1 MEHLTEENLVEGEG
15 EDEGKGVEAGIAG
28 GIPGRRRRRTLL
40 IGAGVLAVA
49 VVVTVGALGLGGD
62 GGADEGA
69 APGRDSQVV
78 EVTRATLTDRTEI
91 DGQLGHGPQVPFP
104 VKADGTVTW
113 LPATGTTVRR
123 GQQVLRVDD
132 RPVVLLYGSL
142 PMYREL
148 GVRQPAAR
156 TEEHT
161 GEGASGASGSSD
173 GGADGGGTGGA
184 TNTGTG
190 SKTGTTGDTGTAGTA
205 GTSGT
210 SGTTGTASSG
220 TSTAPAATPR
230 PLHGM
235 DVKQFESN
243 LSALGYSG
251 FTVDESY
258 TELTAAAVKRWQ
270 ADLGLP
276 RTGRV
281 GAGDVVYASGPV
293 RISGTSARVGDAA
306 SGNPVSY
313 TSTSRMVTVSAPAN
327 DTDWARRGSEVSVQL
342 PDGHDVTGTV
352 ASLGS
357 SASASSGGGDEGAEG
372 AQGTGGG
379 DDGGGSG
386 GGGGKA
392 ATVSVVITFDDQDAL
407 GRLQSGP
414 VTVRHTEK
422 ERKNVLTVPVA
433 ALTALAEGG
442 YGLELAD
449 DSGEKGQKGSE
460 GDSVA
465 GRFVGVRTGLFAGG
479 RVEVSGPA
487 VHEGMKV
494 RIPK

>member
-15 EDEGKGVEAGIAG
+15 TG
-28 GIPGRRRRRTLL
+28 GGGDLGADGTDRVPNRRRRRALL
-40 IGAGVLAVA
+40 IGAGAVAVA
-49 VVVTVGALGLGGD
+49 VVVTVGALGLGGGGDD
-62 GGADEGA
+62 GDGA
-69 APGRDSQVV
+69 APGRSSQVV

-91 DGQLGHGPQVPFP
+91 DGRLGHGPQVPFP
-104 VKADGTVTW
+104 VKADGTITW
-113 LPATGTTVRR
+113 LPAAGTTVRR

-148 GVRQPAAR
+148 GVRQPTAR
-156 TEEHT
+156 TEERT
-161 GEGASGASGSSD
+161 EEGASASSGSSGSSD
-173 GGADGGGTGGA
+173 GGAGAGAGQAGGA
-184 TNTGTG
+184 AKN
-190 SKTGTTGDTGTAGTA
+190 TGTAGA
-205 GTSGT
+205 
-210 SGTTGTASSG
+210 TGTAGSTG
-220 TSTAPAATPR
+220 TAPSRTAPAATFR

-270 ADLGLP
+270 KDLGVP
-276 RTGRV
+276 QTGRV

-306 SGNPVSY
+306 SGSPVSY
-313 TSTSRMVTVSAPAN
+313 TSTSRMVTVGVPAS
-327 DTDWARRGSEVSVQL
+327 DTDWARRGSEVSVRL

-357 SASASSGGGDEGAEG
+357 TASAPSGGADGGGDGGAEG
-372 AQGTGGG
+372 TGGGGDGG

-386 GGGGKA
+386 DGGGRA

-422 ERKNVLTVPVA
+422 QRKNVLTVPVA

-449 DSGEKGQKGSE
+449 DGAGKGTEGKK
-460 GDSVA
+460 GDSVS
-465 GRFVGVRTGLFAGG
+465 GRFVPVRTGLFAGG

-487 VHEGMKV
+487 VREGMKV

>member
-1 MEHLTEENLVEGEG
+1 MEHLTEENPTRG
-15 EDEGKGVEAGIAG
+15 EDEGTDVGTPDGV
-28 GIPGRRRRRTLL
+28 PRRRRRALL

-49 VVVTVGALGLGGD
+49 VVVAVGALGLGGD
-62 GGADEGA
+62 GDAEGTA
-69 APGRDSQVV
+69 APGRSSQVV
-78 EVTRATLTDRTEI
+78 AVTRATLTERTEI
-91 DGQLGHGPQVPFP
+91 DGRLGHGPQVPFP
-104 VKADGTVTW
+104 VRAEGTVTW
-113 LPATGTTVRR
+113 LPATGATVRR

-148 GVRQPAAR
+148 GVRRPAAR
-156 TEEHT
+156 APEG
-161 GEGASGASGSSD
+161 GENSAASGGGASAASGGEA
-173 GGADGGGTGGA
+173 GGAGAGAKASPGA
-184 TNTGTG
+184 TGRV
-190 SKTGTTGDTGTAGTA
+190 
-205 GTSGT
+205 TSPD
-210 SGTTGTASSG
+210 TASI
-220 TSTAPAATPR
+220 TPPAPPR

-235 DVKQFESN
+235 DVKQFEEN

-281 GAGDVVYASGPV
+281 GLGDVVYASGPV
-293 RISGTSARVGDAA
+293 RIAGTSARVGEAA

-313 TSTSRMVTVSAPAN
+313 TSTSRMVTVGVPAG
-327 DTDWARRGSEVSVQL
+327 DTDWARRGSEVSVEL
-342 PDGHDVTGTV
+342 PDGHTVTGTV

-357 SASASSGGGDEGAEG
+357 AASAPSGGEDGGGDG
-372 AQGTGGG
+372 GGG
-379 DDGGGSG
+379 DGGADGGSDGGGRS
-386 GGGGKA
+386 
-392 ATVSVVITFDDQDAL
+392 ATVSVVITFEDQGAL

-422 ERKNVLTVPVA
+422 QRKNVLTVPVA

-449 DSGEKGQKGSE
+449 DGDDGGEEKSGRAGDGS
-460 GDSVA
+460 
-465 GRFVGVRTGLFAGG
+465 GRFVAVKTGLFAGG

-494 RIPK
+494 RIPE

>member
-1 MEHLTEENLVEGEG
+1 MEHLTEENPTRSEGEG
-15 EDEGKGVEAGIAG
+15 TDVGTPDGVA
-28 GIPGRRRRRTLL
+28 RRRRRALL
-40 IGAGVLAVA
+40 VGAGVLAVA
-49 VVVTVGALGLGGD
+49 VVVAVGALGLGGD
-62 GGADEGA
+62 GDAEGTA
-69 APGRDSQVV
+69 APGRSSQVV
-78 EVTRATLTDRTEI
+78 AVTRATLTERTEI
-91 DGQLGHGPQVPFP
+91 DGRLGHGPQVPFP
-104 VKADGTVTW
+104 VRAEGTVTW
-113 LPATGTTVRR
+113 LPATGATVRR

-148 GVRQPAAR
+148 GVRRPTAR
-156 TEEHT
+156 APEG
-161 GEGASGASGSSD
+161 GEGDSAASGG
-173 GGADGGGTGGA
+173 
-184 TNTGTG
+184 
-190 SKTGTTGDTGTAGTA
+190 
-205 GTSGT
+205 
-210 SGTTGTASSG
+210 G
-220 TSTAPAATPR
+220 TSTASAGEAGGAGAGAKASSGGTPGTTTPDAASTTRVTPPR

-235 DVKQFESN
+235 DVKQFEAN

-281 GAGDVVYASGPV
+281 GLGDVVYASGPV
-293 RISGTSARVGDAA
+293 RIAGTSARVGEAA
-306 SGNPVSY
+306 SGDPVSY
-313 TSTSRMVTVSAPAN
+313 TSTSRMVTVGVPAG
-327 DTDWARRGSEVSVQL
+327 DTDWARRGSEVSVEL
-342 PDGHDVTGTV
+342 PDGHTVTGTV

-357 SASASSGGGDEGAEG
+357 AASAPSGGED
-372 AQGTGGG
+372 GG
-379 DDGGGSG
+379 GGGSG
-386 GGGGKA
+386 GGAGDGTDGGA
-392 ATVSVVITFDDQDAL
+392 DGGSDGGGRSATVSVVITFEDQGAL

-422 ERKNVLTVPVA
+422 QRKNVLTVPVA

-449 DSGEKGQKGSE
+449 DGDDGDDGGEEKSGRAGDGS
-460 GDSVA
+460 
-465 GRFVGVRTGLFAGG
+465 GRFVTVKTGLFAGG

>member
-1 MEHLTEENLVEGEG
+1 MEHLTEENPTRSEGEG
-15 EDEGKGVEAGIAG
+15 GGEGTGAALPGGV
-28 GIPGRRRRRTLL
+28 PRRRRRAVLV
-40 IGAGVLAVA
+40 GAGVLAVA
-49 VVVTVGALGLGGD
+49 VVVAVGALGLGGD
-62 GGADEGA
+62 GGADGTA
-69 APGRDSQVV
+69 APGRSSQVV
-78 EVTRATLTDRTEI
+78 AVTRATLTERTEI
-91 DGQLGHGPQVPFP
+91 DGRLGHGPQVPFP
-104 VKADGTVTW
+104 VRAEGTVTW
-113 LPATGTTVRR
+113 LPATGATVRR

-148 GVRQPAAR
+148 GVRRPAAR
-156 TEEHT
+156 APEG
-161 GEGASGASGSSD
+161 GENSAASGGGASAASGGEA
-173 GGADGGGTGGA
+173 GGAGAGAKASPGATGGV
-184 TNTGTG
+184 
-190 SKTGTTGDTGTAGTA
+190 
-205 GTSGT
+205 TSPD
-210 SGTTGTASSG
+210 TASI
-220 TSTAPAATPR
+220 TPPAPPR

-235 DVKQFESN
+235 DVKQFEAN

-281 GAGDVVYASGPV
+281 GLGDVVYASGPV
-293 RISGTSARVGDAA
+293 RIAGTSARVGEAA

-313 TSTSRMVTVSAPAN
+313 TSTSRMVTVGVPAG
-327 DTDWARRGSEVSVQL
+327 DTDWARRGSEVSVEL
-342 PDGHDVTGTV
+342 PDGHTVTGTV

-357 SASASSGGGDEGAEG
+357 AASAPSGGEDGGGDG
-372 AQGTGGG
+372 GGG
-379 DDGGGSG
+379 DGGADGGSDGGGRS
-386 GGGGKA
+386 
-392 ATVSVVITFDDQDAL
+392 ATVSVVITFEDQGAL

-422 ERKNVLTVPVA
+422 QRKNVLTVPVA

-449 DSGEKGQKGSE
+449 DGDDGGEEKSGRAGDGS
-460 GDSVA
+460 
-465 GRFVGVRTGLFAGG
+465 GRFVTVKTGLFAGG

>member
-1 MEHLTEENLVEGEG
+1 MEHLTEENLVEGESDDECVEG
-15 EDEGKGVEAGIAG
+15 EGVEAGIAG
-28 GIPGRRRRRTLL
+28 GVPGRRRRRTLL

-49 VVVTVGALGLGGD
+49 VVVTVGALGLGGN
-62 GGADEGA
+62 GGADDGA

-156 TEEHT
+156 TEEQA
-161 GEGASGASGSSD
+161 GEGASGSSD
-173 GGADGGGTGGA
+173 GGAGGGAGGA
-184 TNTGTG
+184 KNTGTG
-190 SKTGTTGDTGTAGTA
+190 RKTGTTGDTGTAGT
-205 GTSGT
+205 
-210 SGTTGTASSG
+210 SGTTGAGSPRT
-220 TSTAPAATPR
+220 TTAPAATPR

-327 DTDWARRGSEVSVQL
+327 DTDWARRGSEVSVRL

-386 GGGGKA
+386 DGGGKA

-422 ERKNVLTVPVA
+422 QRKNVLTVPVA

-449 DSGEKGQKGSE
+449 DETGKDRKDEA
-460 GDSVA
+460 GDSVS
-465 GRFVGVRTGLFAGG
+465 GRFVGVKTGLFAGG

>member
-1 MEHLTEENLVEGEG
+1 MEQLTKDG
-15 EDEGKGVEAGIAG
+15 DVEAGG
-28 GIPGRRRRRTLL
+28 GAYDVPPRRRKPLL
-40 IGAGVLAVA
+40 IGAGVLVVA
-49 VVVTVGALGLGGD
+49 VVSVVGALGLGG
-62 GGADEGA
+62 GGGPDDDAA
-69 APGRDSQVV
+69 APGRSSQVV
-78 EVTRATLTDRTEI
+78 AVTRATLTDRTEI

-104 VKADGTVTW
+104 VKAEGTVTW
-113 LPATGTTVRR
+113 LPATGKTVRR
-123 GQQVLRVDD
+123 GQQVLRVND

-148 GVRQPAAR
+148 GVRQP
-156 TEEHT
+156 
-161 GEGASGASGSSD
+161 
-173 GGADGGGTGGA
+173 
-184 TNTGTG
+184 
-190 SKTGTTGDTGTAGTA
+190 
-205 GTSGT
+205 
-210 SGTTGTASSG
+210 TASNED
-220 TSTAPAATPR
+220 TSAPANGAKASSAASPAASPSAPAAPAADPA

-258 TELTAAAVKRWQ
+258 TTLTANAVKRWQ
-270 ADLGLP
+270 KDLGLP
-276 RTGRV
+276 GTGRV
-281 GAGDVVYASGPV
+281 DAGDVVYAPGPV

-327 DTDWARRGSEVSVQL
+327 DTDWARRGSEVSVEL
-342 PDGHDVTGTV
+342 PDGHTVTGTV

-357 SASASSGGGDEGAEG
+357 AASSSSGGGE
-372 AQGTGGG
+372 G
-379 DDGGGSG
+379 DDGGSTSGGSDGGSSG
-386 GGGGKA
+386 GGRA

-422 ERKNVLTVPVA
+422 QRKNVLAVPVA

-449 DSGEKGQKGSE
+449 DGTDEGTKEGGSG
-460 GDSVA
+460 A
-465 GRFVGVRTGLFAGG
+465 GRFVAVKTGLFAGG
-479 RVEVSGPA
+479 RVEVSGPD

>member
-1 MEHLTEENLVEGEG
+1 MEHLTEENPTRG
-15 EDEGKGVEAGIAG
+15 EDEGTDVGTPDGV
-28 GIPGRRRRRTLL
+28 PRRRRRALL
-40 IGAGVLAVA
+40 VGAGVLAVA
-49 VVVTVGALGLGGD
+49 VVVAVGALGLGGD
-62 GGADEGA
+62 GDAEGTA
-69 APGRDSQVV
+69 APGRSSQVV
-78 EVTRATLTDRTEI
+78 AVTRATLTERTEI
-91 DGQLGHGPQVPFP
+91 DGRLGHGPQVPFP
-104 VKADGTVTW
+104 VRAEGTVTW
-113 LPATGTTVRR
+113 LPATGATVRR

-148 GVRQPAAR
+148 GVRRPAAR
-156 TEEHT
+156 APEG
-161 GEGASGASGSSD
+161 GENSAASGGGASAASG
-173 GGADGGGTGGA
+173 GEAGGTGAGAKASPGA
-184 TNTGTG
+184 TGG
-190 SKTGTTGDTGTAGTA
+190 V
-205 GTSGT
+205 TSPD
-210 SGTTGTASSG
+210 TASI
-220 TSTAPAATPR
+220 TPAAPPR

-235 DVKQFESN
+235 DVKQFEAN

-281 GAGDVVYASGPV
+281 GLGDVVYASGPV
-293 RISGTSARVGDAA
+293 RIAGTSARVGEAA
-306 SGNPVSY
+306 SGDPVSY
-313 TSTSRMVTVSAPAN
+313 TSTSRMVTVGVPAG
-327 DTDWARRGSEVSVQL
+327 DTDWARRGSEVSVEL
-342 PDGHDVTGTV
+342 PDGHTVTGTV

-357 SASASSGGGDEGAEG
+357 AASAPSGGEDGGGDG
-372 AQGTGGG
+372 GGG
-379 DDGGGSG
+379 DGGADGGSDGGGRS
-386 GGGGKA
+386 
-392 ATVSVVITFDDQDAL
+392 ATVSVVITFEDQGAL

-422 ERKNVLTVPVA
+422 QRKNVLTVPVA

-449 DSGEKGQKGSE
+449 DGDDGDDGGEEKSGRAGDGS
-460 GDSVA
+460 
-465 GRFVGVRTGLFAGG
+465 GRFVAVKTGLFAGG